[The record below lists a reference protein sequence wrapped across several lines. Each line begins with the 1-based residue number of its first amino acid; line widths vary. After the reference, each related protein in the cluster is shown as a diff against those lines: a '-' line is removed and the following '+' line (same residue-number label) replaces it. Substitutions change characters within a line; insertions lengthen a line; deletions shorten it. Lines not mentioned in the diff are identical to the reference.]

1 MFLTELQAG
10 GFKKGKRCSMHKERV
25 IIPTIAP
32 KKIRKQFNKC
42 VEIVESCSMEN
53 TGPRSAP
60 DINIVPFG
68 CPTCP
73 IMNECKNF
81 WDNNVVTATSP
92 KTFEI
97 IIPQLYQIRESKYKE
112 LEKCG

>member
-1 MFLTELQAG
+1 
-10 GFKKGKRCSMHKERV
+10 MHKERV
-25 IIPTIAP
+25 TISTIVP
-32 KKIRKQFNKC
+32 KKIRKQFDKC
-42 VEIVESCSMEN
+42 VEIVESCSREN

-73 IMNECKNF
+73 VMNECRYF

-97 IIPQLYQIRESKYKE
+97 IIPQLYRIRKSKYKE